1 MNRSEIV
8 MEFKLW
14 AIIIA
19 AVVVIGVIFSV
30 KAKQAKGVD
39 VTAEIPESTVE
50 KIEDSKIGQ
59 MHSQIG
65 DLMDSDK
72 H

>member
-1 MNRSEIV
+1 

-14 AIIIA
+14 AVIVA

-30 KAKQAKGVD
+30 KAKSDKGID

-50 KIEDSKIGQ
+50 QIEDSKLGQ
-59 MHSQIG
+59 MSSQLG
-65 DLMDSDK
+65 DLIDSDQ

>member
-1 MNRSEIV
+1 

-14 AIIIA
+14 AVIVA

-30 KAKQAKGVD
+30 KVKSDKGID

-50 KIEDSKIGQ
+50 QIEDSKLGQ
-59 MHSQIG
+59 MSSQLG
-65 DLMDSDK
+65 DLIDSDK
-72 H
+72 Q

>member
-1 MNRSEIV
+1 

-14 AIIIA
+14 AVIVA
-19 AVVVIGVIFSV
+19 AVLVIGIIFSV
-30 KAKQAKGVD
+30 KAKSAKGID

-50 KIEDSKIGQ
+50 QIEDSKIGQ
-59 MHSQIG
+59 MNSQLG
-65 DLMDSDK
+65 DLIDNDK

>member
-1 MNRSEIV
+1 

-14 AIIIA
+14 AIIVA
-19 AVVVIGVIFSV
+19 AVLVIGIIFSV
-30 KAKQAKGVD
+30 KVKSDKGID

-50 KIEDSKIGQ
+50 QIEDSKLGQ
-59 MHSQIG
+59 MKSQLG
-65 DLMDSDK
+65 DLIDCDK

>member
-1 MNRSEIV
+1 

-14 AIIIA
+14 AVIVA

-30 KAKQAKGVD
+30 KVKSDKGID

-50 KIEDSKIGQ
+50 QIEDSKLGQ
-59 MHSQIG
+59 MKSQLG
-65 DLMDSDK
+65 DLIDSDK

>member
-1 MNRSEIV
+1 

-14 AIIIA
+14 AVIVA

-30 KAKQAKGVD
+30 KAKSDKGID

-50 KIEDSKIGQ
+50 QIEDSKIGQ
-59 MHSQIG
+59 MSSQLG
-65 DLMDSDK
+65 DLIDSDR
-72 H
+72 

>member
-1 MNRSEIV
+1 

-14 AIIIA
+14 AVIVA

-30 KAKQAKGVD
+30 KAKSDKGID

-50 KIEDSKIGQ
+50 QIEDSKLGQ
-59 MHSQIG
+59 MSSQLG
-65 DLMDSDK
+65 DLIDSDK
-72 H
+72 Q

>member
-1 MNRSEIV
+1 

-14 AIIIA
+14 AIIVA
-19 AVVVIGVIFSV
+19 AVVVIGIIFSV
-30 KAKQAKGVD
+30 KAKSDKGID

-50 KIEDSKIGQ
+50 QIEDSKLGQ
-59 MHSQIG
+59 MSSQLG
-65 DLMDSDK
+65 DLIDSDQ

>member
-1 MNRSEIV
+1 

-14 AIIIA
+14 AIIVA
-19 AVVVIGVIFSV
+19 AVLVIGIIFSV
-30 KAKQAKGVD
+30 KVKSDKGID

-50 KIEDSKIGQ
+50 QIEDSKLGQ
-59 MHSQIG
+59 MKSQLG
-65 DLMDSDK
+65 DLIDSDK

>member
-1 MNRSEIV
+1 

-14 AIIIA
+14 AIIVA
-19 AVVVIGVIFSV
+19 AVLVIGIIFSV
-30 KAKQAKGVD
+30 KVKSDKGID

-50 KIEDSKIGQ
+50 QIEDSKLGQ
-59 MHSQIG
+59 MKRQLG
-65 DLMDSDK
+65 DLIDSDK

>member
-1 MNRSEIV
+1 

-14 AIIIA
+14 AIIVA
-19 AVVVIGVIFSV
+19 AVVVIGIIFSV
-30 KAKQAKGVD
+30 KVKSDKGID

-50 KIEDSKIGQ
+50 QIEDSKLGQ
-59 MHSQIG
+59 MSSQLG
-65 DLMDSDK
+65 DLIDSDK

>member
-1 MNRSEIV
+1 

-14 AIIIA
+14 AVIVA
-19 AVVVIGVIFSV
+19 AVVVIGIIFSV
-30 KAKQAKGVD
+30 KVKSDKGID

-50 KIEDSKIGQ
+50 QIEDSKLGQ
-59 MHSQIG
+59 MSSQLG
-65 DLMDSDK
+65 DLIDSDK

>member
-1 MNRSEIV
+1 

-14 AIIIA
+14 AIIVA
-19 AVVVIGVIFSV
+19 AVLVIGIIFSV
-30 KAKQAKGVD
+30 KVKSDKGID

-50 KIEDSKIGQ
+50 QIEDIKLGQ
-59 MHSQIG
+59 MKSQLG
-65 DLMDSDK
+65 DLIDSDK

>member
-1 MNRSEIV
+1 

-14 AIIIA
+14 ALIVA
-19 AVVVIGVIFSV
+19 AVLVIGIIFSV
-30 KAKQAKGVD
+30 KVKSDKGID

-50 KIEDSKIGQ
+50 QIEDSKLGQ
-59 MHSQIG
+59 MKSQLG
-65 DLMDSDK
+65 DLIDSDK

>member
-1 MNRSEIV
+1 

-14 AIIIA
+14 AIIVA
-19 AVVVIGVIFSV
+19 AVLVIGIIFSV
-30 KAKQAKGVD
+30 KVKSDKGID

-50 KIEDSKIGQ
+50 QIEDSKLGQ
-59 MHSQIG
+59 MSSQLG
-65 DLMDSDK
+65 DLIDSDQ

>member
-1 MNRSEIV
+1 

-14 AIIIA
+14 AVIVA
-19 AVVVIGVIFSV
+19 AVVVIGIIFSV
-30 KAKQAKGVD
+30 KVKSDKGID

-50 KIEDSKIGQ
+50 QIEDSKLGQ
-59 MHSQIG
+59 MSSQLG
-65 DLMDSDK
+65 DLIDSDQ

>member
-1 MNRSEIV
+1 

-14 AIIIA
+14 AIIVA
-19 AVVVIGVIFSV
+19 AVLVIGVIFSV
-30 KAKQAKGVD
+30 KAKSDKGID

-50 KIEDSKIGQ
+50 QIEDSKLGQ
-59 MHSQIG
+59 MSSQLG
-65 DLMDSDK
+65 DLIDSDQ

>member
-1 MNRSEIV
+1 

-14 AIIIA
+14 AIIAA
-19 AVVVIGVIFSV
+19 AVLVIGIIFSV
-30 KAKQAKGVD
+30 KVKSDKGID

-50 KIEDSKIGQ
+50 QIEDSKLGQ
-59 MHSQIG
+59 MSSQLG
-65 DLMDSDK
+65 DLIDSDQ

>member
-1 MNRSEIV
+1 

-14 AIIIA
+14 AVIVA
-19 AVVVIGVIFSV
+19 AVLVIGIIFSV
-30 KAKQAKGVD
+30 KAKSDKGID

-50 KIEDSKIGQ
+50 QIEDSKLGQ
-59 MHSQIG
+59 MKSQLG
-65 DLMDSDK
+65 DLIDSDQ

>member
-1 MNRSEIV
+1 

-14 AIIIA
+14 AVIVA
-19 AVVVIGVIFSV
+19 AVLVIGVIFSV
-30 KAKQAKGVD
+30 KVKSDKGID

-50 KIEDSKIGQ
+50 QIEDSKLGQ
-59 MHSQIG
+59 MSSQLG
-65 DLMDSDK
+65 DLIDSDQ

>member
-1 MNRSEIV
+1 

-19 AVVVIGVIFSV
+19 AVVVIGIIFSV
-30 KAKQAKGVD
+30 KAKQSKGVD
-39 VTAEIPESTVE
+39 IADEIPESTVE
-50 KIEDSKIGQ
+50 RIEDSKIGQ
-59 MHSQIG
+59 MESQLG
-65 DLMDSDK
+65 DLMNSNS

>member
-1 MNRSEIV
+1 

-14 AIIIA
+14 AVIVA
-19 AVVVIGVIFSV
+19 AVLVIGIIFSV
-30 KAKQAKGVD
+30 KAKSDKGID

-50 KIEDSKIGQ
+50 QIEDSKIGQ
-59 MHSQIG
+59 MNSQLG
-65 DLMDSDK
+65 DLIDNDK

>member
-1 MNRSEIV
+1 

-14 AIIIA
+14 AIIVA
-19 AVVVIGVIFSV
+19 AVLVIGIIFSV
-30 KAKQAKGVD
+30 KAKSDKGID

-50 KIEDSKIGQ
+50 QIEDSKLGQ
-59 MHSQIG
+59 MSSQLG
-65 DLMDSDK
+65 DLIDSDQ

>member
-1 MNRSEIV
+1 

-14 AIIIA
+14 AIIVA
-19 AVVVIGVIFSV
+19 AVLVIGVIFSV
-30 KAKQAKGVD
+30 KVKSDKGID

-50 KIEDSKIGQ
+50 QIEDSKLGQ
-59 MHSQIG
+59 MSSQLG
-65 DLMDSDK
+65 DLIDSDQ

>member
-1 MNRSEIV
+1 

-14 AIIIA
+14 AVIVA

-30 KAKQAKGVD
+30 KVKQDKGID

-50 KIEDSKIGQ
+50 QIEDSKLGQ
-59 MHSQIG
+59 MSSQLG
-65 DLMDSDK
+65 DLIDSDK
-72 H
+72 Q

>member
-1 MNRSEIV
+1 

-14 AIIIA
+14 AVIVA
-19 AVVVIGVIFSV
+19 AVVVIGIIFSV
-30 KAKQAKGVD
+30 KAKSDKGID

-50 KIEDSKIGQ
+50 QIEDSKIGQ
-59 MHSQIG
+59 MRGQLG